1 METRY
6 LQRGILAHY
15 HLSKKGCTEQEEIQV
30 CMQTREKTWGCRYI
44 CIYILGR
51 YIIVSINAQ
60 QWNYLIYCTCENG

>member
-30 CMQTREKTWGCRYI
+30 CMQTHEKTWGY
-44 CIYILGR
+44 IYI
-51 YIIVSINAQ
+51 YIYWEDI
-60 QWNYLIYCTCENG
+60 L